1 MEDRRDILRRAL
13 GARRERAL
21 DLSDHLAAHPELS
34 GEEHETSRLFANWL
48 EEEGFEVQ
56 RAFGG
61 LPTAFQARKGSGG
74 PVVAFLAEMD
84 ALPEIGH
91 ACGHNLH
98 GTASVLAA
106 LAAAETLGDLPGEI
120 RVVGTPAEETDG
132 AKVTQAASGI
142 FDDCD
147 LALMFHASPQETYA
161 DYRSLALDGWEFTF
175 TGRPAHA
182 AASPW
187 EGRNALN
194 GLQFFVHALDMLRQH
209 VRPTTR
215 LGGFVLEGG
224 QAPNIVPDRAVYR
237 LEPRCPRRPELDALV
252 ERVFDCARG
261 AALATGT
268 QVSWRK
274 FIGSFDD
281 MLPNGPA
288 ETLMAEE
295 LTAAGFSL
303 SPSPGPLGSTDV
315 GNVSYRCPALQAEVS
330 ITDLPLSIHT
340 REFARATTEPQ
351 GHDALLRGAQALGLA
366 ALRVLTDPQLREAL
380 REDFRSRRE
389 TRS

>member
-61 LPTAFQARKGSGG
+61 LPTAFLARKGSGG
-74 PVVAFLAEMD
+74 SVVAFLAEMD

-106 LAAAETLGDLPGEI
+106 LAAAEALGDLPGEV

-209 VRPTTR
+209 VRPETR

-366 ALRVLTDPQLREAL
+366 ALRVLTDPRLREAL
-380 REDFRSRRE
+380 REDFRRRRE
-389 TRS
+389 ARS